1 MNGVDLSQLLN
12 FDKILVNVSFNVVQ
26 ILLSLTV
33 TFLIAMFIYFVYK
46 KTYNGVLYSKNFS
59 LTLVMTAI
67 IVNALM
73 IGISGNLVLSL
84 GLVGALSIVR
94 FRTAIKDPKDTA
106 FLFWA
111 ISIGVI
117 NGVGY
122 YELSI
127 LASLFLSIV
136 LTLLSRSMAFE
147 PSYMLIM
154 KYADGAY
161 VEIEKVLKA
170 NFQRFFVRSDS
181 QKDDLTERVIEVKL
195 KKRAK
200 HDYSLSKLR
209 ALKGVKVCT
218 LLASNGEFSE

>member
-1 MNGVDLSQLLN
+1 MNGIDLSQLLA
-12 FDKILVNVSFNVVQ
+12 FDKILVNTSQSVLQ
-26 ILLSLTV
+26 IILSLSL

-46 KTYNGVLYSKNFS
+46 ATYNGVLYSKNFN

-106 FLFWA
+106 FIFWA

-127 LASLFLSIV
+127 LVSVFLGIV
-136 LTLLSRSMAFE
+136 LALLSRSLAFE
-147 PSYMLIM
+147 PSYMLIL
-154 KYADGAY
+154 KYRNGAYAD
-161 VEIEKVLKA
+161 IESLIKSGFKK
-170 NFQRFFVRSDS
+170 FFVRSDS
-181 QKDDLTERVIEVKL
+181 QKDEFTEKVIEVKMKKEKREDLLTKIRQL
-195 KKRAK
+195 KNVE
-200 HDYSLSKLR
+200 S
-209 ALKGVKVCT
+209 CT
-218 LLASNGEFSE
+218 LLSSNGEFSE

>member
-12 FDKILVNVSFNVVQ
+12 FDKILVNVSFSVVQ
-26 ILLSLTV
+26 ILLSLTL
-33 TFLIAMFIYFVYK
+33 TFLIAMFIYYVYK
-46 KTYNGVLYSKNFS
+46 KTYNGVLYSKNFN

-67 IVNALM
+67 IVDALM

-106 FLFWA
+106 FIFWA

-127 LASLFLSIV
+127 LASLFLAIV

-161 VEIEKVLKA
+161 VEIEKVLKS

-181 QKDDLTERVIEVKL
+181 QKNDLTERVVEVKM
-195 KKRAK
+195 KKKAK
-200 HDYSLSKLR
+200 HDQSLGKLR
-209 ALKGVKVCT
+209 AIKGMESCT

>member
-12 FDKILVNVSFNVVQ
+12 FDKILVNTSFDVLQ
-26 ILLSLTV
+26 ILLSLIL
-33 TFLIAMFIYFVYK
+33 TFLIAMFIYFIYK
-46 KTYNGVLYSKNFS
+46 KTYNGVLYSKNFN

-67 IVNALM
+67 IVDALM

-106 FLFWA
+106 FIFWA

-127 LASLFLSIV
+127 LASIFIAIV
-136 LTLLSRSMAFE
+136 LILLSRSITFE
-147 PSYMLIM
+147 PSYMLIL
-154 KYADGAY
+154 KYKDGAY
-161 VEIEKVLKA
+161 IETEKILQS
-170 NFQRFFVRSDS
+170 NFQKYFIRSDS
-181 QKDDLTERVIEVKL
+181 KKENLTEKVIEVRMKKNTDQDESL
-195 KKRAK
+195 KKIRNIEGIE
-200 HDYSLSKLR
+200 S
-209 ALKGVKVCT
+209 CT